1 MKRLTILSVATA
13 LAAAGFLS
21 SSEAGAQQ
29 QPGRRPPGMQGGQGT
44 QGGMN
49 RGPGGQ
55 QRGPGG
61 NRGGEESTFKL
72 PDDARLLT
80 IHKNFVDAAEKLAG
94 EYERANQTDKARDCY
109 TEILRLVPSYSPAA
123 DKLNKIKEKEATA
136 EKKLVDVLGNKGWQ
150 DTGINVIAGKPLS
163 IRANGEWVMKMTYT
177 LSPDGIEI
185 PKELRDFPLGS
196 LVGAISE
203 SADLSE
209 AKVFLVGSEKSIE
222 PNVTGRLYLR
232 MYDSNPDDN
241 TGRLGVIVEGTFK
254 K

>member
-1 MKRLTILSVATA
+1 MKRITILA
-13 LAAAGFLS
+13 LAASLAAAANLATV
-21 SSEAGAQQ
+21 EQTEAQQ
-29 QPGRRPPGMQGGQGT
+29 FNRQRPPGQPGVT
-44 QGGMN
+44 
-49 RGPGGQ
+49 RPGGNQ
-55 QRGPGG
+55 PGGQRGPGG
-61 NRGGEESTFKL
+61 KGDDENKVKL
-72 PDDARLLT
+72 PDDPKLLM
-80 IHKNFVDAAEKLAG
+80 IHKNFVEAAEKLAAD
-94 EYERANQTDKARDCY
+94 YERQNLPDKARDCY
-109 TEILRLVPSYSPAA
+109 TEILRLVPTYSPAA
-123 DKLNKIKEKEATA
+123 DKLNAIKTKEATA
-136 EKKLVDVLGNKGWQ
+136 EKKLVDVMGSKGWQ
-150 DTGINVIAGKPLS
+150 DTGINVMAGKPLT

-209 AKVFLVGSEKSIE
+209 AKVFLVGKEKSME
-222 PNVTGRLYLR
+222 PNVSGRLYLR